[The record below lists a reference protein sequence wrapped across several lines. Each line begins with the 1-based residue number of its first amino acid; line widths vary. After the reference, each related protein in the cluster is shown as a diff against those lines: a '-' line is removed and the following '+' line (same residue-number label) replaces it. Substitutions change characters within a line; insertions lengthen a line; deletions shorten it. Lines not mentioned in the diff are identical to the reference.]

1 MSEELIQRL
10 LSRLKT
16 LEQEFERTKVIEKST
31 AVQGYVTT
39 ADATVTTIATIAIPA
54 STTVMIEL
62 HVAARRT
69 GGSAGVAEDGAG
81 YVQQATYKNVAGT
94 ATLIGSVNA
103 DYTAESQAAWDVTF
117 AVSGSNVLIR
127 VTGAANNN
135 ISWYCSADV
144 YQISS

>member
-1 MSEELIQRL
+1 MSEEIIQQL
-10 LSRLKT
+10 LSRLKM

-31 AVQGYVTT
+31 AIQGYVTT
-39 ADATVTTIATIAIPA
+39 TDATVTTMATIAIPA

-94 ATLIGSVNA
+94 ATLIGAVNA

-117 AVSGSNVLIR
+117 VVSGGNVLIR
-127 VTGAANNN
+127 VTGAVNNN

>member
-1 MSEELIQRL
+1 MIEELIQQL
-10 LSRLKT
+10 LSRLKM

-39 ADATVTTIATIAIPA
+39 TDATVTTVATIAIPA
-54 STTVMIEL
+54 STTVVIEL

-94 ATLIGSVNA
+94 ATLIGSVNV

-127 VTGAANNN
+127 VTGAVNNN